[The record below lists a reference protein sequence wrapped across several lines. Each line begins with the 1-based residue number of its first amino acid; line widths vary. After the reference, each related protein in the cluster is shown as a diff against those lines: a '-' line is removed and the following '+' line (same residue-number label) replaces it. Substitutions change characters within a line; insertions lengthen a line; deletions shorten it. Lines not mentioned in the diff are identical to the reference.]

1 MISRQIAVLYF
12 VTLSLC
18 IDYCYSDGI
27 TKKVKKTR
35 LGQPVTNNSKFQ
47 HQDRKSFNIP
57 GVNKDVN
64 VCATDSMCEEGE
76 KCRNMQCVGGNDTD
90 ACNLDSDCKSKRC
103 LAHFLLGKCAIGT
116 VCHSGLEAS

>member
-76 KCRNMQCVGGNDTD
+76 KCRNMQCVGGNVSVKMVDYFEHQISE
-90 ACNLDSDCKSKRC
+90 LR
-103 LAHFLLGKCAIGT
+103 FLYDLHRIPMPAI
-116 VCHSGLEAS
+116 